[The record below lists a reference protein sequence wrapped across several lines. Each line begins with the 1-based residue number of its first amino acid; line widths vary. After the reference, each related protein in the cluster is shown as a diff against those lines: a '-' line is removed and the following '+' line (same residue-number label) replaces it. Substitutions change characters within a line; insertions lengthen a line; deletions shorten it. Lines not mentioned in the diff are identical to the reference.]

1 MRHLVAAIYT
11 NYKSSVADETLY
23 PGTKGM
29 VAVTGKHKLYLK
41 FERR

>member
-11 NYKSSVADETLY
+11 NYKSGVADETLY

-29 VAVTGKHKLYLK
+29 VAVTGKHKLHLK

>member
-11 NYKSSVADETLY
+11 NYRSTVADESQY

-29 VAVTGKHKLYLK
+29 VAVTGKHQLYLR